1 VDPEETI
8 LRAATFTPADVEA
21 ATQGLSEPTR
31 AVFRRLLRRA
41 PAERYPSALALQE
54 DLSNVLR
61 ERGGYSARH
70 AADEIQA
77 ALRRAGKALAADE
90 DGPQSAFCED
100 NITTEPSPP

>member
-1 VDPEETI
+1 V
-8 LRAATFTPADVEA
+8 LVRV
-21 ATQGLSEPTR
+21 
-31 AVFRRLLRRA
+31 
-41 PAERYPSALALQE
+41 PAERYPSALELQE

-61 ERGGYSARH
+61 QRSGYNAKH

-77 ALRRAGKALAADE
+77 ALRRAGRALAADE